1 MDLFD
6 LTVKISID
14 TSELSKKLNDAE
26 QNTKSFS
33 SRMASSLSK
42 ISFGFNNI
50 VEAGKNVFN
59 AVKSIYDNTIG
70 IGVKYNQTIESYTT
84 NFEVLLGSADAAN
97 QKIKQLSEMA
107 AATPFELSGLAD
119 ATQTLLAFQVPASE
133 TNEILK
139 MLGDVSLGDSNKL
152 SSLALVFGQVSSAG
166 KLTGQDLLQF
176 INVGFNP
183 LNYIAE
189 RTGESMEELRDRMS
203 KGAIGIDEV
212 KQAFVD
218 ATSAG
223 GQFYD
228 GMNKASQTIDGL
240 LSTLKDNVT
249 AAFGKL
255 ATPLTNM
262 FKAVLPDII
271 AQIDRISEAISRV
284 MGLDVDS
291 SSPKIFG
298 DEEGMV
304 KTTRKWL
311 DETLAIWSDGKK
323 EEDDLVN
330 EYLSKFTENSAAIK
344 SALEERKAAL
354 SGEGQD
360 TSEIE
365 NNLKLLEKYDQQ
377 VSELLWG
384 KQNKMLSEDDKA
396 ILEKIMAQKELLE
409 QTIDG
414 VSEEGKTKT
423 EQQFDSIRNA
433 IQKVGD
439 KIVWVIENFDDF
451 VETIKTV
458 LSVLIG
464 FKTAM
469 LTSSGWVGL
478 LASAISFVI
487 LNWDTIVAKWEELKN
502 DETIGP
508 WIQGIESAIQTLG
521 DIAQAVYDGFI
532 RISDGVKQAIEEVKE
547 FLRWLGIL
555 KDESKRLGG
564 GGAASDQGGG
574 RNALSEND
582 LKIAAA
588 SEGIQISPNSNIID
602 KDALLNSYKDSLDAA
617 GNDAL
622 SFGDTL
628 DDTGASAQNASGA
641 FDSTVA
647 SANRLKNDFYSLGN
661 AIGNL
666 QSKINNWQPATPSY
680 PESQSGVDISSSKGL
695 NFSFD
700 INGETFAR
708 ASAKYNARAVTAR
721 GQRIA
726 FGYGGKTR

>member
-139 MLGDVSLGDSNKL
+139 MLGDVALGDSNKL

-240 LSTLKDNVT
+240 LSTVKDNVA

-354 SGEGQD
+354 SEEGQD

-439 KIVWVIENFDDF
+439 KIVWIIENFDDF

-555 KDESKRLGG
+555 KDESERLGG

-602 KDALLNSYKDSLDAA
+602 KDALLNSYKESLDAA

-666 QSKINNWQPATPSY
+666 QSKINNWQPVTPSY

-708 ASAKYNARAVTAR
+708 ASAQYNARAVTAR

-726 FGYGGKTR
+726 FGYGGKMR